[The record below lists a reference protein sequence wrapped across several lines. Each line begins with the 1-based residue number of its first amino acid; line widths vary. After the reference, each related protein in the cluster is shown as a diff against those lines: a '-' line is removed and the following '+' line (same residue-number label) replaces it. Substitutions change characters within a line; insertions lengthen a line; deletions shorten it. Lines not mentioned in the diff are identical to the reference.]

1 MPMLPHRPSML
12 RRHDASWIAPR
23 SRSTAYQWA
32 RCCASQQNRL
42 SNVRFGSLATISTPS
57 GDVRFTPNSD
67 RHSDMPLPT
76 SFEYRCV
83 DLYQSPKPIFG
94 LTFLKAEFT
103 MTDTMTRAVERSVQ
117 TASALAPASI
127 MVHVD
132 FDADCDKRIRLAA
145 DWAGKFNAALI
156 GVAGWVPGR
165 EVGGWFAAE
174 LERPEQRA
182 DRILAEIDKL
192 GARFRDCVGRTVRTV
207 EWRGSFHFPREFI
220 PSEARV
226 ADLVVIS
233 SHAASEDVYNAFDP
247 GSVILSAGR
256 PVLVVPD
263 GAASCS
269 GEQILVAWKDTRE
282 ARHAVQNALP
292 YLEMA
297 KQVTLLTIVESIV
310 ESAARNQLDD
320 VEKYLL
326 RHQIS
331 VGKKIVLEPKGLAS
345 DQLMNVAK
353 SDGADLIVAGAYGH
367 TRLGEWIFGGVTR
380 GLLQK
385 SNICCLFFN

>member
-1 MPMLPHRPSML
+1 MTPPKWSRARNYDRRNGP
-12 RRHDASWIAPR
+12 RRHFAQQHFAGAKCRYGSKASFPTR
-23 SRSTAYQWA
+23 SRH
-32 RCCASQQNRL
+32 
-42 SNVRFGSLATISTPS
+42 
-57 GDVRFTPNSD
+57 VRFTPNSD

-83 DLYQSPKPIFG
+83 DLYQSPEPIFS
-94 LTFLKAEFT
+94 LTSLEVSRAEFT
-103 MTDTMTRAVERSVQ
+103 VTDTMTRAVKRSVQ
-117 TASALAPASI
+117 TTSALAPASI

-132 FDADCDKRIRLAA
+132 FDAGCDKRIRLAA

-192 GARFRDCVGRTVRTV
+192 GGHFRDCVGQTVRTV

-297 KQVTLLTIVESIV
+297 KQVTLLTIVESVV